1 MLLELG
7 DLAILTFLMMNPL
20 SKNSILK
27 QYGLPLG
34 TTTGA
39 KSGRGKKNN
48 CILHTLMH
56 TIALSDLP
64 PLVVVSFL
72 ELKL

>member
-20 SKNSILK
+20 SKNFILK

-39 KSGRGKKNN
+39 MSGRRKRIAEYY
-48 CILHTLMH
+48 IL
-56 TIALSDLP
+56 
-64 PLVVVSFL
+64 
-72 ELKL
+72 